1 MESFM
6 DKTKSELKELKF
18 YFLDFI
24 YVPRGNPY
32 SNFMPEPFNGVEQLD
47 GELYSASFFLMN
59 PEPDESL
66 ISALLPFEVSIIL
79 MIFAGGAQLWSFLFR

>member
-1 MESFM
+1 M
-6 DKTKSELKELKF
+6 DKTKSELKEMKF

-47 GELYSASFFLMN
+47 GELYSASFFSN
-59 PEPDESL
+59 ESRARRVFDL
-66 ISALLPFEVSIIL
+66 SAASL
-79 MIFAGGAQLWSFLFR
+79 

>member
-1 MESFM
+1 M

-66 ISALLPFEVSIIL
+66 ISALLLFEVSIIL
-79 MIFAGGAQLWSFLFR
+79 MIFADGAQLWSYLFR

>member
-1 MESFM
+1 M

-47 GELYSASFFLMN
+47 GELYSAFFLMN

>member
-1 MESFM
+1 M

-32 SNFMPEPFNGVEQLD
+32 SNYFMPEPFNGVEQLD

-66 ISALLPFEVSIIL
+66 ISALLLFEVSIIL

>member
-1 MESFM
+1 M

-47 GELYSASFFLMN
+47 GELYSAFFLMN

-66 ISALLPFEVSIIL
+66 ISALLLFEVSIIL
-79 MIFAGGAQLWSFLFR
+79 MIFADGAQLWSFLFR